1 MQIKKNPKA
10 NLENYSKLFMQLGLV
25 LALLVVYL
33 AIEKNTYDRVI
44 GDLGPVVLNMD
55 EDEQTIEIEQVK
67 PPEPKTPPPPT
78 PDKNEEI
85 GRASCRERVFRA
97 V

>member
-33 AIEKNTYDRVI
+33 AIEKKTYDRVI
-44 GDLGPVVLNMD
+44 DDLGLATYNIED
-55 EDEQTIEIEQVK
+55 DEQTVEIEQVK
-67 PPEPKTPPPPT
+67 PPEQQAPPPEGET
-78 PDKNEEI
+78 KRKGGDDVIDAEFEAKDK
-85 GRASCRERVFRA
+85 
-97 V
+97 